1 MSAGLSLAGTG
12 FLVVP
17 PSGTG
22 PKRDSLHLR
31 ILRPSEEAL
40 VLELEPE
47 HPAGRPASL
56 ASIHLPTATIERGDG
71 EVEVVVEVLNG
82 RGETTPVIPGAPPIE
97 LEPGDTVLVAAAALA
112 LRYAPW
118 GDEEP
123 GGFRAWLR
131 ADAAEA
137 ACVREAFGRFCEA
150 AGVAEQ
156 AVHDLS
162 LALQEMLDNVIEHA
176 YRGRP
181 RGVIL
186 VEASFEPGAE
196 IVVTV
201 RDRGPAFDP
210 ADAPLPDTTA
220 TVETA
225 RVGGLGLHL
234 VRHLVDTLHHE
245 RRSGENRLVLS
256 RRMART

>member
-1 MSAGLSLAGTG
+1 MSADAPLAGTG
-12 FLVVP
+12 FLRVP
-17 PSGTG
+17 APGPGTI
-22 PKRDSLHLR
+22 RDPLRLR
-31 ILRPSEEAL
+31 ISRLSEEAL
-40 VLELEPE
+40 VLELGPEPR
-47 HPAGRPASL
+47 AGRPVSL

-71 EVEVVVEVLNG
+71 EAEVVVEVLNG
-82 RGETTPVIPGAPPIE
+82 RGETTPVLPGAPSIE
-97 LEPGDTVLVAAAALA
+97 LEPGDTVLVAGAALA
-112 LRYAPW
+112 LRYEPW

-137 ACVREAFGRFCEA
+137 AGTREAFTRFCEA
-150 AGVAEQ
+150 SGVPEPV
-156 AVHDLS
+156 VHDLS
-162 LALQEMLDNVIEHA
+162 LALQETLDNVIEHA

-181 RGVIL
+181 RGVIF

-210 ADAPLPDTTA
+210 ADVPLPDTMA
-220 TVETA
+220 SLETA

-234 VRHLVDTLHHE
+234 VRNLVDTLRYE
-245 RRSGENRLVLS
+245 RRSGENRLVFA
-256 RRMART
+256 RRFART